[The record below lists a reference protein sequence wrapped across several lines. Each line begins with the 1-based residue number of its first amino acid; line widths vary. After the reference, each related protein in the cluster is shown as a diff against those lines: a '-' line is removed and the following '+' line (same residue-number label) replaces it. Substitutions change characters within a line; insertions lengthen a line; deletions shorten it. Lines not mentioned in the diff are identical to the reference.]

1 MAALVGVM
9 FMVAIGTFEW
19 ASLKT
24 FRKMP
29 ISDVLVMVIV
39 TLITAITKNLA
50 VAVLTGIIISALV
63 FSWEN
68 AKRIRARK
76 SVDKNGVKHYEIYG
90 PLFFGSI
97 KAFSEKFNPS
107 EDPDEVVIDF
117 KESRIVD
124 MSAIEAVNAI
134 TRRYR
139 NYEKTIYLRHLSD
152 DCKILLQNADAIIE
166 VNVIEDPS
174 YKVLTN
180 KAKLLV
186 R

>member
-1 MAALVGVM
+1 
-9 FMVAIGTFEW
+9 
-19 ASLKT
+19 
-24 FRKMP
+24 MP
-29 ISDVLVMVIV
+29 ASDVFVMLIV
-39 TLITAITKNLA
+39 TIITAVTHNLA
-50 VAVLTGIIISALV
+50 AAVLVGIIISALV

-76 SVDKNGVKHYEIYG
+76 STDDDGIKHYEIYG

-107 EDPDEVVIDF
+107 EDPEKVVIDF
-117 KESRIVD
+117 RESRIVD

-139 NYEKTIYLRHLSD
+139 KYGKIVYLRHLSD
-152 DCKILLQNADAIIE
+152 DCKILLKNADAIIE

-174 YKVLTN
+174 YKVITN
-180 KAKLLV
+180 KAKTLV

>member
-1 MAALVGVM
+1 MGK
-9 FMVAIGTFEW
+9 F
-19 ASLKT
+19 KT

-76 SVDKNGVKHYEIYG
+76 SVDKMVLSTMRFMD
-90 PLFFGSI
+90 PFFGSI

-180 KAKLLV
+180 KLNYL
-186 R
+186 